1 MKVFFV
7 IPVYNDWK
15 SLKVLSTQIKEISLK
30 EKWREVELVIV
41 NDASTQELDTLKD
54 SFALKS
60 TILNLISN
68 QGNQKAITIG
78 LSYIDEKINDFDYI
92 IIMDADGEDK
102 PSDIINLI
110 EAAKKNEE
118 KKIVFVKR
126 AKRNE
131 GLIYILFYT
140 IYKIL
145 FSIFT
150 GQKINLG
157 HFSCVPKNFIKKI
170 LSISGIWTHYVA
182 ATIKSKLPF
191 TTVVC
196 DKGERI
202 SGLTKQNK
210 NMLIL
215 HGLASMSVYMEIIV
229 LRLLLISLLA
239 MLLTAAG
246 IATVFYIKIFTNISA
261 LGWATN
267 TSIGLIIIFI
277 IFFLTSFFSLLTLL
291 NKNLN
296 PTLPSNTYKHF
307 ILNII
312 KL

>member
-1 MKVFFV
+1 
-7 IPVYNDWK
+7 
-15 SLKVLSTQIKEISLK
+15 
-30 EKWREVELVIV
+30 
-41 NDASTQELDTLKD
+41 
-54 SFALKS
+54 
-60 TILNLISN
+60 
-68 QGNQKAITIG
+68 
-78 LSYIDEKINDFDYI
+78 
-92 IIMDADGEDK
+92 
-102 PSDIINLI
+102 
-110 EAAKKNEE
+110 
-118 KKIVFVKR
+118 
-126 AKRNE
+126 
-131 GLIYILFYT
+131 
-140 IYKIL
+140 
-145 FSIFT
+145 
-150 GQKINLG
+150 
-157 HFSCVPKNFIKKI
+157 
-170 LSISGIWTHYVA
+170 
-182 ATIKSKLPF
+182 
-191 TTVVC
+191 
-196 DKGERI
+196 
-202 SGLTKQNK
+202 
-210 NMLIL
+210 MLIL